1 MRKIFMATIKRF
13 LLTSYYNFLSYR
25 KSKIAER
32 MHLVLIKLKEDYVQV
47 KIVKTKWIKKKGE

>member
-1 MRKIFMATIKRF
+1 MAIIKRF